1 MLDNMTVWVLWARIG
16 ILRIARYPLFGDH
29 QLSMRYTCW
38 SNLETSSLKLV
49 LGVYLTKVL
58 PLGSF
63 AVTGRSGL
71 FVSSLLSSNGDLQD
85 DAKLVPK
92 CIGTGWEL
100 RIRRIDSARD

>member
-1 MLDNMTVWVLWARIG
+1 MLDNMTVWVLWTSIG
-16 ILRIARYPLFGDH
+16 ILRIARYPFFGNH
-29 QLSMRYTCW
+29 KLSVSDTCW
-38 SNLETSSLKLV
+38 SNLETSSLELV
-49 LGVYLTKVL
+49 LGVYLTEVL

-100 RIRRIDSARD
+100 RIRRTD